1 MKRFITSA
9 KQEVSEGFEDAFGR
23 LSDDIDYVLDG
34 IENLGRRDEAA
45 AKTVMAELNNAVQAA
60 ISAVAENF
68 A

>member
-1 MKRFITSA
+1 MKRVINSA
-9 KQEVSEGFEDAFGR
+9 KEVSEGFEMAFDT
-23 LSDDIDYVLDG
+23 LSDDISYVMDG

-45 AKTVMAELNNAVQAA
+45 AKTVMAELNAAVQAA